1 MFIQVNVSSIWYW
14 LEITLADI
22 LLIPASF

>member
-14 LEITLADI
+14 LEITLAD
-22 LLIPASF
+22 